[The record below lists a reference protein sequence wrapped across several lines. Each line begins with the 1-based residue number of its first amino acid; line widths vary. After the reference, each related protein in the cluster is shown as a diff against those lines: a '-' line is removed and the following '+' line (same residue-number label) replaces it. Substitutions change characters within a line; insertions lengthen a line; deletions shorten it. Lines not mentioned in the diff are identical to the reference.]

1 MFFFFFFFDKL
12 QILSS
17 TFDIYFYNLKCFI
30 LISIFSISF
39 QKVQYFQYRFKKF
52 NIFNIAN
59 DELRVLLV
67 KIMISN
73 LKSYATEGACGYGNL
88 FDQGYGLSTAALS
101 SAIFNNGLTCGAC
114 FELQCVNDPQ
124 WCIQNAGTIKIT
136 ATNFCPA
143 NYSKTQ
149 DLWCNPPQRHFD
161 LSMPM
166 FTKIAQYKAGVI
178 PVKYRR
184 VPCIKQGGIRFELK
198 GNLNWLLVLV
208 YNVGGAGDVFNVKI
222 KGTNTNW
229 IQMTRNWGQNW
240 QTDAQLVGLTLSFQ
254 VTISDGKMLQFDNV
268 VPSNWQYGQNFQGR
282 FNF

>member
-1 MFFFFFFFDKL
+1 MARSQSLFSCIIFMTLFVITMSKRITIDGE
-12 QILSS
+12 IDNNWYDAHA
-17 TFDIYFYNLKCFI
+17 TFYGDMTG
-30 LISIFSISF
+30 SETM
-39 QKVQYFQYRFKKF
+39 Q
-52 NIFNIAN
+52 
-59 DELRVLLV
+59 
-67 KIMISN
+67 
-73 LKSYATEGACGYGNL
+73 GACGYGNL

-101 SAIFNNGLTCGAC
+101 SALFNNGLTCGAC

-124 WCIQNAGTIKIT
+124 WCIKNAGTIKIT

-184 VPCIKQGGIRFELK
+184 VPCIKQGGVRFELK

-208 YNVGGAGDVFNVKI
+208 YNVGGAGDISNVKI
-222 KGTNTNW
+222 RGPNTNW

-240 QTDAQLVGLTLSFQ
+240 QTDTKLVGLTLSFQ
-254 VTISDGKMLQFDNV
+254 VTTSDGKMLQFDNV
-268 VPSNWQYGQNFQGR
+268 VPRNWQYGQNFQGR

>member
-1 MFFFFFFFDKL
+1 MFFFFDKL

-73 LKSYATEGACGYGNL
+73 LKSYVTEGACGYGNL

>member
-1 MFFFFFFFDKL
+1 MFFFFFDKL

>member
-1 MFFFFFFFDKL
+1 MFFFFDKL

>member
-1 MFFFFFFFDKL
+1 MLFR
-12 QILSS
+12 S
-17 TFDIYFYNLKCFI
+17 
-30 LISIFSISF
+30 
-39 QKVQYFQYRFKKF
+39 QYRFKKF

-59 DELRVLLV
+59 DELQVLLV

>member
-1 MFFFFFFFDKL
+1 MFFFFFDKL

-52 NIFNIAN
+52 NFFNIAN

>member
-1 MFFFFFFFDKL
+1 MFFFFFFDKL

-240 QTDAQLVGLTLSFQ
+240 QTNAQLVGLTLSFQ